1 MAAEPV
7 RVGDAAVVPGRDPLA
22 AARAVARLLDSAIR
36 IPGTSFTIG
45 LDPLIGLI
53 PAGGDLIGALLS
65 GYIVLAGLRLG
76 APGSV
81 VARMLGN
88 IAIDTAIGSI
98 PILGD
103 LFDVGWRSNDR
114 NVRLLEAFVAQPARV
129 RRSSRI
135 ATALVLLA
143 LLLVAAAAVALGF
156 LVVRALAHA
165 AR

>member
-1 MAAEPV
+1 MAADPIERRAP
-7 RVGDAAVVPGRDPLA
+7 APMRDPLQS
-22 AARAVARLLDSAIR
+22 ARALARLLDSAFT

-65 GYIVLAGLRLG
+65 GYIVLTGLRLG

-81 VARMLGN
+81 VARMLAN
-88 IAIDTAIGSI
+88 VAIDTAVGSI

-103 LFDVGWRSNDR
+103 LFDAGWRSNDR
-114 NVRLLEAFVAQPARV
+114 NVRLLERYVAEPERV
-129 RRSSRI
+129 TRRSRV
-135 ATALVLLA
+135 ATALGVLA
-143 LLLVAAAAVALGF
+143 LLIVVAAALALGF
-156 LVVRALAHA
+156 LAIRALAHA

>member
-1 MAAEPV
+1 MATEP
-7 RVGDAAVVPGRDPLA
+7 AATSAIDRRSDPLG
-22 AARAVARLLDSAIR
+22 AARTVARLLDSAFA

-45 LDPLIGLI
+45 LDPILGLI
-53 PAGGDLIGALLS
+53 PAAGDLIGALLS

-88 IAIDTAIGSI
+88 IAIDTAVGSI

-103 LFDVGWRSNDR
+103 LFDAGWRSNDR
-114 NVRLLEAFVAQPARV
+114 NVRLLEAFVAEPERV
-129 RRSSRI
+129 ARRSRV
-135 ATALVLLA
+135 ATVLVVLALV
-143 LLLVAAAAVALGF
+143 AVAVGAVGLGF
-156 LVVRALAHA
+156 LGVRALAHA